1 MNITLFKPHKG
12 QKNLIKYIDDDLI
25 KYIVVPCG
33 RRQGK
38 TELSINAMI
47 KFALE
52 NSRARILY
60 LTARDDQRNT
70 TFYDFLEKF
79 GDAPFID
86 TINRTDYN
94 ITFLKTKS
102 IIHFRIASLPSA
114 QGLRGKKYQF
124 IVMDEF
130 ALYRK
135 EVQTTIVQ
143 PTLATYVNFKILF
156 ISSPMGMGQF
166 HDLYLRGLDPN
177 QKYQVSYTAPSEDNP
192 YVNKEFIED
201 VKLQIPDKIFR
212 QEYLAEFIDD
222 VGSLFENIQEC
233 VKKPRQSKKYYG
245 GIDVGFKNDYTVLT
259 IINEFGELVE
269 YLRFNDCSMTEG
281 AKKINNVLK
290 KYNYPFTYLENNQ
303 YQGLYELL
311 ELEGAY
317 NIEEFNTNTKTK
329 KEIIEN
335 LIILFQNKEIGLI
348 DDEYLLSEFKNFGY
362 EYNPK
367 TRNIQYR
374 ALGDAHDDIV
384 MSMAL
389 AQQQKKTEK
398 QFVVQ

>member
-1 MNITLFKPHKG
+1 
-12 QKNLIKYIDDDLI
+12 
-25 KYIVVPCG
+25 
-33 RRQGK
+33 
-38 TELSINAMI
+38 
-47 KFALE
+47 
-52 NSRARILY
+52 
-60 LTARDDQRNT
+60 
-70 TFYDFLEKF
+70 
-79 GDAPFID
+79 
-86 TINRTDYN
+86 
-94 ITFLKTKS
+94 
-102 IIHFRIASLPSA
+102 
-114 QGLRGKKYQF
+114 
-124 IVMDEF
+124 
-130 ALYRK
+130 
-135 EVQTTIVQ
+135 
-143 PTLATYVNFKILF
+143 
-156 ISSPMGMGQF
+156 MGMGQF

-177 QKYQVSYTAPSEDNP
+177 QKYWVSYTAPSGDNP

-233 VKKPRQSKKYYG
+233 IKKPRQSKKYFG

-281 AKKINNVLK
+281 AKKINTLLK

-374 ALGDAHDDIV
+374 ALGDDAHDDIV

-389 AQQQKKTEK
+389 AQ
-398 QFVVQ
+398 